1 MAPSATGPKA
11 KLVQQCKEAGAD
23 LLISEG
29 PAPPIKAASS
39 GDTYQSG
46 THTPAPSK
54 RKAMKSAGQP
64 PMKAMK
70 GAAKGPMK
78 AVKAGKKAGHAMK
91 GKSSKTSRAIKKP
104 KGRTAMKKAADRK
117 GQSSDRK
124 GHTAKSASIH
134 DDPSG
139 STSATAVEHPGEWVQ
154 GVPPISNSI
163 RWV

>member
-1 MAPSATGPKA
+1 MAPGAGGGKSKFAKA
-11 KLVQQCKEAGAD
+11 CVDAAEDLKNTEGTTPPNTDQRSHDKDQSSTRRAGA
-23 LLISEG
+23 
-29 PAPPIKAASS
+29 P
-39 GDTYQSG
+39 
-46 THTPAPSK
+46 K
-54 RKAMKSAGQP
+54 RKPMKSA
-64 PMKAMK
+64 M
-70 GAAKGPMK
+70 KGPMK
-78 AVKAGKKAGHAMK
+78 STPAKSAKDRKKPGHVRK
-91 GKSSKTSRAIKKP
+91 GKMSKTPGDLKKT